1 MCLAI
6 FYQCTSI
13 TKLCSEACAF
23 LFCSALL
30 LVVLLEFSK
39 CLLEQ
44 IKA

>member
-1 MCLAI
+1 MYLVI
-6 FYQCTSI
+6 FYPCTPT

-30 LVVLLEFSK
+30 LVLLEFSK

-44 IKA
+44 IKV